1 MKFVIQSKTKQNK
14 STEIFPPLI
23 LKPTCMYMLR
33 CIAGSVADPDQV
45 VSGSGSRLELLPE
58 SATLVFLLI
67 LFSFVKVRAHQF

>member
-1 MKFVIQSKTKQNK
+1 MKFVLQSKTKQNK

-45 VSGSGSRLELLPE
+45 VSGSGSNQI
-58 SATLVFLLI
+58 VWI
-67 LFSFVKVRAHQF
+67 WIQFRIRIQP